1 MITSANW
8 LHRPLKL
15 DVISRLSL
23 QNITTALREQPS
35 MIIDNARHRMEPE
48 LTTRSRFIQTS
59 LRRRYKLANLEW
71 RLVQQQHCSTW
82 LSLLHLHH
90 TNILNCSSG
99 FSNYLTH
106 SRYIITLHGARI
118 SWGQINSLAAA
129 ASIS

>member
-48 LTTRSRFIQTS
+48 PHH
-59 LRRRYKLANLEW
+59 NP
-71 RLVQQQHCSTW
+71 QQ
-82 LSLLHLHH
+82 
-90 TNILNCSSG
+90 IY
-99 FSNYLTH
+99 SNFTQE
-106 SRYIITLHGARI
+106 AP
-118 SWGQINSLAAA
+118 QNSKAAA
-129 ASIS
+129 TGRQLCRLLPRTDLNPTH

>member
-48 LTTRSRFIQTS
+48 PHHNPQQIYSNFTQEEIQTCQ
-59 LRRRYKLANLEW
+59 LGVET
-71 RLVQQQHCSTW
+71 C
-82 LSLLHLHH
+82 
-90 TNILNCSSG
+90 
-99 FSNYLTH
+99 
-106 SRYIITLHGARI
+106 
-118 SWGQINSLAAA
+118 AAA
-129 ASIS
+129 ALQLPHLHPDQYSKLLEWF

>member
-1 MITSANW
+1 MRGLKITTIYLLVQCGELKIIFHNLKINDNVITSANW

-59 LRRRYKLANLEW
+59 LRRRYKLGNLEW
-71 RLVQQQHCSTW
+71 RLVQQQHHYYCSTW
-82 LSLLHLHH
+82 LQHLHPH
-90 TNILNCSSG
+90 Q
-99 FSNYLTH
+99 H
-106 SRYIITLHGARI
+106 SQLLE
-118 SWGQINSLAAA
+118 WF
-129 ASIS
+129 